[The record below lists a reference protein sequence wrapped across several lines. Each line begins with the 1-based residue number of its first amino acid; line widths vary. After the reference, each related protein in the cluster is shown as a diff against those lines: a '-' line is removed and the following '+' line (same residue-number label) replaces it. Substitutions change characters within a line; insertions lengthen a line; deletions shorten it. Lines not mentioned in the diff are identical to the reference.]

1 MRILTSIIETVDHI
15 LTSVGIKAI
24 RTKEFDLLQSM
35 RTDSLQLE
43 ILKWRGRGVEGSSW
57 MSFDL
62 NSQLGQDFLA
72 AASKGFQRD
81 GFFVEFG
88 ATDGKMLSNTLTL
101 EKTLGWSGILAE
113 PSPQWRASLSEN
125 RSCQIDHRAVWS
137 ESGVELDFF
146 DATSP
151 ELSTIGDFKT
161 HDNHSRKLSS
171 AEKVITVSLLDL
183 LDQYKAPSFI
193 DYLSVDTEG
202 SEFEV
207 LKSFD
212 FAKYR
217 FGLITVDHNFTPL
230 RQQLQDLLTSNGYK
244 RVLTAYS
251 VFDDWYVPASE
262 PVPDHW
268 L

>member
-1 MRILTSIIETVDHI
+1 MRILTSIVETVDHI
-15 LTSVGIKAI
+15 LSSLGIKAI

-35 RTDSLQLE
+35 RIDSLQLE
-43 ILKWRGRGVEGSSW
+43 LLKWRGHGVDSSSW
-57 MSFDL
+57 MSFEL

-72 AASKGFQRD
+72 AAMKEFKPD

-101 EKTLGWSGILAE
+101 EKNLGWSGILAE
-113 PSPQWRASLSEN
+113 PSPQWVAGLTEN
-125 RSCQIDHRAVWS
+125 RACHIDNRAVWS
-137 ESGVELDFF
+137 KTGVELDFF

-151 ELSTIGDFKT
+151 ELSTIGDFAD
-161 HDNHSRKLSS
+161 HDSHSRKL
-171 AEKVITVSLLDL
+171 ATKEKVMTVSLQDL
-183 LDQYKAPSFI
+183 LIEYHAPSHI

-207 LKSFD
+207 LKD
-212 FAKYR
+212 FPFSKYS
-217 FGLITVDHNFTPL
+217 FGLITVEHNFTPM
-230 RQQLQDLLTSNGYK
+230 RQQLHDLLSSNGYK
-244 RVLTAYS
+244 RILTSYS

-262 PVPDHW
+262 TVPDHW